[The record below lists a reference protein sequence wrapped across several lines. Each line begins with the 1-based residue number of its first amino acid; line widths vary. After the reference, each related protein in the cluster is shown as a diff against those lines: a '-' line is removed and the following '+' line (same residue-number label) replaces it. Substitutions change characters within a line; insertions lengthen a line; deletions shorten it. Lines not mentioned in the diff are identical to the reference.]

1 MDAIVWKDDYLVGV
15 REIDRQH
22 QDLVKLINRLLII
35 HRTGD
40 APSLVKRLLMEIVK
54 FAEYHFI
61 SEENIMIITRYPG
74 FEQQRAEHDRIIG
87 ELQARTAAYLE
98 GQESVD
104 GLLTYLVTW
113 FVGHTVHED
122 KRIGVHVNNGVSDDT
137 TIHALTG
144 NR

>member
-40 APSLVKRLLMEIVK
+40 APPLVKRLLMEIVK

-61 SEENIMIITRYPG
+61 SEENIMIITRFPG
-74 FEQQRAEHDRIIG
+74 LDDQIAEHDRIIAD
-87 ELQARTAAYLE
+87 LQRRIARYLE
-98 GQESVD
+98 GGETVD

-113 FVGHTVHED
+113 FVSHTVKED
-122 KRIGVHVNNGVSDDT
+122 KRIGAYINGTDQHGSAVQAA
-137 TIHALTG
+137 IG
-144 NR
+144 

>member
-1 MDAIVWKDDYLVGV
+1 MEAIVWKDEYLVGV

-40 APSLVKRLLMEIVK
+40 APLLVKRLLLEIVK

-74 FEQQRAEHDRIIG
+74 FDQQHAEHEHIIA
-87 ELQARTAAYLE
+87 ELQKRIDDFVHGHET
-98 GQESVD
+98 VD

-113 FVGHTVHED
+113 FIGHTTKED
-122 KRIGVHVNNGVSDDT
+122 KRIGVHINGGVQHDT
-137 TIHALTG
+137 ATHALTG
-144 NR
+144 